1 MKPINHLVIAAR
13 DLDRLGDAYRE
24 IGFTTTPRG
33 QHPFGTGNIVIQ
45 LHGTY
50 LELLAVTRPEDV
62 VEHRGSEF
70 SFSAFNR
77 DYLAGREGMSMLVFG
92 SGDAAADSERWK
104 RAGLRTYDPFGFSRA
119 AKLPN
124 GEEITVGFSLAFTSL
139 DAAPWLGVFACQHL
153 RPDYYAQPD
162 YLRHSNTAH
171 SVHDVWISGEDAL
184 ALETPLSILA
194 ESALRYFPGIVR
206 IQTAGQTIVLAT
218 PDEFEREFGLPP
230 PHAEDGPH
238 LSGFG
243 VTCTSAPPFGSPPRY
258 IVPPE
263 RTFGC
268 VVSFVPNTARD

>member
-13 DLDRLGDAYRE
+13 DLGRLGDAYRE

-62 VEHRGSEF
+62 VEHRGNQF

-77 DYLAGREGMSMLVFG
+77 DYLAGREGMSMLVFD
-92 SGDAAADSERWK
+92 SGDAAADNDRWK
-104 RAGLRTYDPFGFSRA
+104 RAGLRTYDQFGFSRA
-119 AKLPN
+119 AKLPS

-194 ESALRYFPGIVR
+194 ESAPRYYPGIVR
-206 IQTAGQTIVLAT
+206 IQAAGQTIVLAT

-230 PHAEDGPH
+230 PHLEDGPH

-243 VTCTSAPPFGSPPRY
+243 VTCASAPPFGSPPRH
-258 IVPPE
+258 IVPPD

-268 VVSFVPNTARD
+268 VVSFVRVPAAG